1 MANNYDRIFKEN
13 IDSLLL
19 PLLKK
24 LLGLNPPNLAPIDAK
39 MQVTQEGEMDHIRR
53 VVHDDPQ
60 QDYGLQIE
68 FHVKDEDLR
77 KRNLFH
83 YALFHHITSLPL
95 RQIVIYGGIGK
106 PLHILKDRLQLSG
119 LELQFE
125 VIVLHQ
131 IPKEVFLESDIPEEV
146 VLAILC
152 HFGEDQPES
161 VIRQILQHLKKILRR
176 SDQIKKYQKQLL
188 ILSRLRKME
197 LIVKTEVEAMTIDYD
212 IETDGLYLQGKIE
225 GKLEGVIEGKLKG
238 ILQGFEIK
246 EHHLVLKLWSRQDFS
261 IDTMA
266 TLVDITPDRTRQI
279 ILSALQAEGLS
290 ETEANQAIATLE
302 EKFNPPMKE

>member
-24 LLGLNPPNLAPIDAK
+24 VLGLNPPNLAPIDAK

-125 VIVLHQ
+125 VIVLNQ

-152 HFGEDQPES
+152 DFGEDQPES

-176 SDQIKKYQKQLL
+176 SDRIKKYQKQLL

-212 IETDGLYLQGKIE
+212 IETDGLYLQGIE
-225 GKLEGVIEGKLKG
+225 TKE
-238 ILQGFEIK
+238 QEI
-246 EHHLVLKLWSRQDFS
+246 VLNLWSVQDFP

-266 TLVDITPDRTRQI
+266 TFVGVTPERTRQI
-279 ILSALQAEGLS
+279 ILNALQSKGLS
-290 ETEANQAIATLE
+290 ETEANQAIAIHE
-302 EKFNPPMKE
+302 EKFNLPMKE

>member
-106 PLHILKDRLQLSG
+106 PLHILKDRLQLNG

-125 VIVLHQ
+125 VIVLNQ
-131 IPKEVFLESDIPEEV
+131 IPKAVFLESDIPEEV

-152 HFGEDQPES
+152 DFGEDQPES
-161 VIRQILQHLKKILRR
+161 VVRQILQHLKKILRR
-176 SDQIKKYQKQLL
+176 SDRIKKYQKQLL

-197 LIVKTEVEAMTIDYD
+197 LIVKTEAEAMTIDYD
-212 IETDGLYLQGKIE
+212 IETDGLYLQGIE
-225 GKLEGVIEGKLKG
+225 TKE
-238 ILQGFEIK
+238 QEI
-246 EHHLVLKLWSRQDFS
+246 VLNLWSVQDFP

-266 TLVDITPDRTRQI
+266 TFVGVTPERTRQI
-279 ILSALQAEGLS
+279 ILNALQSKGLS
-290 ETEANQAIATLE
+290 ETEANQAIAIHE

>member
-24 LLGLNPPNLAPIDAK
+24 VLGLNPPNLAPIDAK

-106 PLHILKDRLQLSG
+106 PLHILKDRLQLNG

-125 VIVLHQ
+125 VIVLNQ
-131 IPKEVFLESDIPEEV
+131 IPKAVFLESDIPEEV

-152 HFGEDQPES
+152 DFGEDQPES
-161 VIRQILQHLKKILRR
+161 VVRQILQHLKKILRR
-176 SDQIKKYQKQLL
+176 SDRIKKYQKQLL

-197 LIVKTEVEAMTIDYD
+197 LIVKTEAEAMTIDYD
-212 IETDGLYLQGKIE
+212 IETDGLYLQGIETKEQEIVLRNVKKI
-225 GKLEGVIEGKLKG
+225 
-238 ILQGFEIK
+238 
-246 EHHLVLKLWSRQDFS
+246 SC
-261 IDTMA
+261 
-266 TLVDITPDRTRQI
+266 
-279 ILSALQAEGLS
+279 
-290 ETEANQAIATLE
+290 
-302 EKFNPPMKE
+302 

>member
-60 QDYGLQIE
+60 QDYWLQIE

-106 PLHILKDRLQLSG
+106 PLHILKDRLQLNG
-119 LELQFE
+119 LDLQFE
-125 VIVLHQ
+125 VIVLNQ

-152 HFGEDQPES
+152 DFGEDQPES
-161 VIRQILQHLKKILRR
+161 VVRQILQHLKKILRR
-176 SDQIKKYQKQLL
+176 SDRIKKYQKQLL

-197 LIVKTEVEAMTIDYD
+197 LIVKTEAEAMTIDYD
-212 IETDGLYLQGKIE
+212 IETDGLYLQGIE
-225 GKLEGVIEGKLKG
+225 TKE
-238 ILQGFEIK
+238 QEI
-246 EHHLVLKLWSRQDFS
+246 VLNLWSVQDFP

-266 TLVDITPDRTRQI
+266 TFVGVTPERTRQI
-279 ILSALQAEGLS
+279 ILNALQSKGLS
-290 ETEANQAIATLE
+290 ETEANQAIAIHE
-302 EKFNPPMKE
+302 EKFNPPMKEWYAVSL

>member
-60 QDYGLQIE
+60 QDYWLQIE

-106 PLHILKDRLQLSG
+106 PLHILKDRLQLNG
-119 LELQFE
+119 LDLQFE
-125 VIVLHQ
+125 VIVLNQ

-152 HFGEDQPES
+152 DFGEDQPES
-161 VIRQILQHLKKILRR
+161 VVRQILQHLKKILRR
-176 SDQIKKYQKQLL
+176 SDRIKKYQKQLL

-197 LIVKTEVEAMTIDYD
+197 LIVKTEAEAMTIDYD
-212 IETDGLYLQGKIE
+212 IETDGLYLQGIE
-225 GKLEGVIEGKLKG
+225 TKE
-238 ILQGFEIK
+238 QEI
-246 EHHLVLKLWSRQDFS
+246 VLNLWSVQDFP

-266 TLVDITPDRTRQI
+266 TFVGVTPERTRQI
-279 ILSALQAEGLS
+279 ILNALQNQGLN
-290 ETEANQAIATLE
+290 ETEANQAIAIHE
-302 EKFNPPMKE
+302 EKFNSSKSE